1 MTKLDQETAYLRLRR
16 LLFGALARLA
26 RQGFTAPPAD
36 ALDLI
41 QDFFAE
47 VWPTVSGNFDPARGT
62 KLETYA
68 YQAFVRFARPRIVE
82 LHRWRNLLVGTSELA
97 RMSDRTPV
105 DEVSESERDLIAV
118 ADAVRTLPSLHR
130 DVLTAYLASGRPSE
144 RAIAGKFSLSRY
156 RLRQTLAEAFARVA
170 VALGER
176 GPISE
181 RDWLVARA
189 LWEERRTPAEAAD
202 RLGMTLQQIRNAR
215 ERIGTILVRQLRVLP
230 PDLTSH

>member
-1 MTKLDQETAYLRLRR
+1 MTKLDQEAAYLRLRR

-47 VWPTVSGNFDPARGT
+47 VWPAVSANFDPARGT
-62 KLETYA
+62 KLETYV
-68 YQAFVRFARPRIVE
+68 YQAFVHFARPRIAE
-82 LHRWRNLLVGTSELA
+82 LHRWRNLLVDTVELA
-97 RMSDRTPV
+97 RISDRLPV
-105 DEVSESERDLIAV
+105 AEASESERDLGAV
-118 ADAVRTLPSLHR
+118 ADAIRALPPLHR

-144 RAIAGKFSLSRY
+144 RAIAEKFSLSRY

-170 VALGER
+170 IALGER
-176 GPISE
+176 GRISE

-189 LWEERRTPAEAAD
+189 LWEERRTPAEAAGH
-202 RLGMTLQQIRNAR
+202 LGMTSQQIRNAR
-215 ERIGTILVRQLRVLP
+215 ERIGTILVRQLRALP
-230 PDLTSH
+230 PELASH